1 MSFLN
6 KIYNSLGLV
15 NVMKDK
21 IYSFVWSI
29 NNSSTYK
36 EVDRIYEKIPFVE
49 QYKYFLMP
57 ASHIIDNIYLGSAF
71 NASNLLQLNNQN
83 IKCIVNVTSEI
94 SNYYE
99 NYNEDFDYYNYNVL
113 DSNMD
118 SIHSI
123 FAPVMDVLEKNKDK
137 NILVHCFMGS
147 SRSAVIVLLYLIKV
161 KKFSLEYA
169 LEYLKKK
176 RKIINI
182 NTTFFE
188 ELKIYLDKDST
199 NYEVVEC

>member
-6 KIYNSLGLV
+6 KIYNSLGIV

-21 IYSFVWSI
+21 IYSFVWSM

-49 QYKYFLMP
+49 QYRYFLMP

-99 NYNEDFDYYNYNVL
+99 NYNEGFEYYNYNVL

-118 SIHSI
+118 SINSV
-123 FAPVMDVLEKNKDK
+123 FEPVMDVLEKNKDK

-161 KKFSLEYA
+161 KNFSFDYA

-176 RKIINI
+176 RKIVNI

-188 ELKIYLDKDST
+188 ELKNYLNDNTD
-199 NYEVVEC
+199 YEIEEC

>member
-21 IYSFVWSI
+21 IYSFVWGI

-57 ASHIIDNIYLGSAF
+57 ASHIIDNIYLGSAY

-99 NYNEDFDYYNYNVL
+99 NYNENFDYYN
-113 DSNMD
+113 
-118 SIHSI
+118 
-123 FAPVMDVLEKNKDK
+123 
-137 NILVHCFMGS
+137 
-147 SRSAVIVLLYLIKV
+147 
-161 KKFSLEYA
+161 
-169 LEYLKKK
+169 
-176 RKIINI
+176 
-182 NTTFFE
+182 
-188 ELKIYLDKDST
+188 
-199 NYEVVEC
+199 